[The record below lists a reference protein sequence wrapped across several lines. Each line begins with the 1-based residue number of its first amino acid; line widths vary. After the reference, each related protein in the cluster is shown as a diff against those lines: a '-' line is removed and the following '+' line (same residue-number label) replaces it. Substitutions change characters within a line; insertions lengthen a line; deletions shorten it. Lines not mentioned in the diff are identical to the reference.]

1 MALDFL
7 AVQWLRLCTSS
18 AGSWVLPLGGSKDP
32 TCYAKTPHAMAAKR
46 KQTDTKKIKKQTHC
60 FNFHLNP

>member
-7 AVQWLRLCTSS
+7 AVQWLRLCTSN

-46 KQTDTKKIKKQTHC
+46 KQTDTKKTRHKRTA
-60 FNFHLNP
+60 LTST